1 MLKLLSALT
10 FGTALLLGVASMP
23 AASFAQDDDMSG
35 ETMSEEGMTDQAPAD
50 DSATDEA
57 PADDSATDEAPAPED
72 PIEDSE
78 SGQ

>member
-57 PADDSATDEAPAPED
+57 PAPED